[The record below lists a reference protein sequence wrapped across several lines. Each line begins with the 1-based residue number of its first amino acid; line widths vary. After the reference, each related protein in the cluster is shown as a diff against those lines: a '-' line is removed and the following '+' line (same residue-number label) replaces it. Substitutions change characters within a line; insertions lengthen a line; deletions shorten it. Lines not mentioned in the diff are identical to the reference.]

1 MELILCTPPKPPR
14 KGNGIPYRT
23 IVLSS
28 EGPITPYTSNIP
40 TLTVQQLSH
49 NRVRQTT
56 ESNKPVSFVE
66 HSGKETIKNQHINNF
81 NEYCASLSSLLC
93 SSVAPVGLWPPAKI
107 QSWQYDASTNEYTQG
122 RNNVA
127 IEL

>member
-49 NRVRQTT
+49 NRVRQNNRIKQT
-56 ESNKPVSFVE
+56 
-66 HSGKETIKNQHINNF
+66 GKFCGT
-81 NEYCASLSSLLC
+81 
-93 SSVAPVGLWPPAKI
+93 
-107 QSWQYDASTNEYTQG
+107 
-122 RNNVA
+122 
-127 IEL
+127 